1 MNRFLLFCNL
11 LWSLHLLVVVFTPPS
26 ILPTTEWLGCTKG
39 TCIFRRQYNYAPP
52 SVVDAS
58 GSKQLDE
65 ILALLKKQQDE
76 VSNLKTQVRP

>member
-1 MNRFLLFCNL
+1 MVGLPYPP
-11 LWSLHLLVVVFTPPS
+11 TPHERHAYF
-26 ILPTTEWLGCTKG
+26 PTPTYT
-39 TCIFRRQYNYAPP
+39 TP

-76 VSNLKTQVRP
+76 ISDLKTQVAKPVASYNIIYLTC